1 MDSMA
6 YSLDAELQLHH
17 FDHVFLCSGGVDSAY
32 LTVTSRPQH
41 ETGLALFVDYQQP
54 SAREERKAA
63 RIMAKAGGCTF
74 AEVSVAGMPLGDMET
89 GSGAQVVPAR
99 NVWLISL
106 AAAFGRTIWIGC
118 APQDQLEY
126 ADCRPEFLS
135 SMNAMLRTLGK
146 RLRWS
151 DEARDI
157 RIAILKK
164 HDVYEF
170 CWSCYGPGPSPCGEC
185 QSCLQ

>member
-32 LTVTSRPQH
+32 LTVTQKPQY

-54 SAREERKAA
+54 SVRKERTSA
-63 RIMAKAGGCTF
+63 RIMAKSGGCTF
-74 AEVSVAGMPLGDMET
+74 RQVSVAGMPLGDMET

-99 NVWLISL
+99 NVWLIAL

-118 APQDQLEY
+118 APQDQREY
-126 ADCRPEFLS
+126 ADCRLEFLH
-135 SMNAMLRTLGK
+135 SMDVMLRTIGK

-151 DEARDI
+151 EAERAT
-157 RIAILKK
+157 RIETLKE
-164 HDVYEF
+164 HDVYEL